1 VSDYRIRI
9 TVRNARLLRAIEAAG
24 HQPGHHFAMAAGI
37 SYGGHLLPYLNLTRS
52 PLNREGLLRECAWAL
67 CDFLGA
73 SPSDLWSDEQLHPL
87 QKNHANVDMDFGQ
100 LGALMHF
107 HGHAIDPVQ
116 VASKDQA
123 KRLLLHS
130 LETLTPKE
138 SKVVYAR
145 FFEDW
150 TLEELADHFNLTR
163 ERIRQVEQKALRK
176 LRAEFRCSPDLKGT
190 ADIIGG
196 VVNA

>member
-24 HQPGHHFAMAAGI
+24 HHPGTHFAMAAGI

-73 SPSDLWSDEQLHPL
+73 SPSDLWSDEQLQPL
-87 QKNHANVDMDFGQ
+87 QKNHADVDLDFGQ
-100 LGALMHF
+100 LGALMHS
-107 HGHAIDPVQ
+107 HGHVVDPVQ
-116 VASKDQA
+116 VASRDQA
-123 KRLLLHS
+123 KRLLLSS
-130 LETLTPKE
+130 LQTLTPRE
-138 SKVVYAR
+138 SKIVHAR

-150 TLEELADHFNLTR
+150 TLEELSSHFNMTPAR
-163 ERIRQVEQKALRK
+163 VRQIEQKALHK
-176 LRAEFRCSPDLKGT
+176 LRAEYRSSPDLKGT
-190 ADIIGG
+190 ADVIGG
-196 VVNA
+196 VINA

>member
-1 VSDYRIRI
+1 MSDYRIRI

-24 HQPGHHFAMAAGI
+24 HQPGNHFAMAAGI

-73 SPSDLWSDEQLHPL
+73 SPSDLWSDEQLQPL
-87 QKNHANVDMDFGQ
+87 QKNHADVDLNFGQ
-100 LGALMHF
+100 LGALMHS
-107 HGHAIDPVQ
+107 HGHVVDPVQ
-116 VASKDQA
+116 VASRDQA
-123 KRLLLHS
+123 KRLLLSS
-130 LETLTPKE
+130 LQTLTPRE
-138 SKVVYAR
+138 SKIVHAR

-150 TLEELADHFNLTR
+150 TLEELSSHFNMTPAR
-163 ERIRQVEQKALRK
+163 VRQIEQKALHK
-176 LRAEFRCSPDLKGT
+176 LRAEYRSSPDLKGT
-190 ADIIGG
+190 ADVIGG

>member
-1 VSDYRIRI
+1 MSDYRIRI

-24 HQPGHHFAMAAGI
+24 HQPGNHFAMAAGI

-73 SPSDLWSDEQLHPL
+73 SPSDLWSDEQLQPL
-87 QKNHANVDMDFGQ
+87 QKNHTDVDLDFGQ
-100 LGALMHF
+100 LGALMHS
-107 HGHAIDPVQ
+107 HGHVADPVQ
-116 VASKDQA
+116 VASRDQA
-123 KRLLLHS
+123 KRLLLNS
-130 LETLTPKE
+130 LDALTPKE
-138 SKVVYAR
+138 SKIVYAR
-145 FFEDW
+145 YFEDW
-150 TLEELADHFNLTR
+150 TLEELSDHFNLSR
-163 ERIRQVEQKALRK
+163 ERIRQVEMKALRK
-176 LRAEFRCSPDLKGT
+176 LRTAHRSSPALEGM